1 MKKMI
6 LCALLCAFAIQLSAQ
21 EQEDVVVRRG
31 KYKGTEYD
39 TIKEPE
45 KHKKERTHTDWYNQF
60 RASVS
65 FGGYDAI
72 VKNSSTGEIIE
83 EGYRYYYHPH
93 IAFSYERLKRNGL
106 FYYGPGLMVGALYGL
121 DEGFEPYYIVFPA
134 LYLHGLFDYK
144 MEEDFLGF
152 GNLHIY
158 AGASAGLQLTNL
170 GQAYYKYGSLSYKDG
185 VTPRFYNDI
194 RVGFTIDIGK
204 FSALCI
210 GYKMSLTPSYK
221 LERNTFAYGTEY
233 DLARDGISAMH
244 GVEISFRF

>member
-1 MKKMI
+1 MKKI
-6 LCALLCAFAIQLSAQ
+6 VLFALLCAFALPTIAQ

-60 RASVS
+60 RASIS
-65 FGGYDAI
+65 IGGYDAI
-72 VKNSSTGEIIE
+72 VKNSSTGEIIDSMFN
-83 EGYRYYYHPH
+83 GDPH
-93 IAFSYERLKRNGL
+93 IAFYYERLKRNGL
-106 FYYGPGLMVGALYGL
+106 FYYGPGLMVGTLFSDHFFVYS
-121 DEGFEPYYIVFPA
+121 A

-144 MEEDFLGF
+144 MEEGLLGF

-158 AGASAGLQLTNL
+158 AGASAGLQLTDF
-170 GQAYYKYGSLSYKDG
+170 GQAYYNGGYLSYKDG
-185 VTPRFYNDI
+185 VTLRFYNDI

-221 LERNTFAYGTEY
+221 LERNTFAYGAEY

>member
-1 MKKMI
+1 MKKI
-6 LCALLCAFAIQLSAQ
+6 VLFALLCAFALPTIAQ

-60 RASVS
+60 RVSVS

-83 EGYRYYYHPH
+83 EGCRHDNQHFAY
-93 IAFSYERLKRNGL
+93 SYERLKRNGL
-106 FYYGPGLMVGALYGL
+106 FYYGPGLMVGGLYDDYFVL
-121 DEGFEPYYIVFPA
+121 A

-144 MEEDFLGF
+144 MEESFLGF

-170 GQAYYKYGSLSYKDG
+170 GQAYYKYYYYLYGDHYLSYKDG
-185 VTPRFYNDI
+185 VTLRFYNDI

-210 GYKMSLTPSYK
+210 GYKMSLTPSYQ
-221 LERNTFAYGTEY
+221 LERNTFADGAEY